1 MLVDFE
7 SVELTVVDETAK
19 DFDSDGP
26 PVGWF
31 KSTWGS
37 IVIQTNLEQNL
48 RINATRW
55 SLEFDYGP

>member
-7 SVELTVVDETAK
+7 SVELSVVDETAK
-19 DFDSDGP
+19 DFDSNDP
-26 PVGWF
+26 PVGLV

-37 IVIQTNLEQNL
+37 IVVQTNLEQNI

-55 SLEFDYGP
+55 SLEFDYG